1 MVQDQRRF
9 RAMCSTATEYLVVKE
24 IFDQF
29 SRRSRLRGG
38 DGDENFVQLVGW
50 LAVFRGLVILKRVGD
65 GTTREISDFEDAPM
79 GVYTEDIFATPC
91 FRGRGRF
98 QREI

>member
-1 MVQDQRRF
+1 MWSKRF
-9 RAMCSTATEYLVVKE
+9 
-24 IFDQF
+24 FDQF

-65 GTTREISDFEDAPM
+65 GTTRESSDTAFVHIIGGALAANVVGTAIALGHTFGLTLP
-79 GVYTEDIFATPC
+79 I
-91 FRGRGRF
+91 
-98 QREI
+98 